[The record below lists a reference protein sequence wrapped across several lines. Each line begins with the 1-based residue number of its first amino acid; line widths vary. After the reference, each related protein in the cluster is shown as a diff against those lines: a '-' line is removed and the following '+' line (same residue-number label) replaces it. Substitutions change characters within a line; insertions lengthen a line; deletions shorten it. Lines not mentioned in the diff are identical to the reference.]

1 MSRLARSGSS
11 IDSAVQIIVGSE
23 SVPKAA
29 RYLLIGSTEAY
40 SGKSATVL
48 GIAHHLKAKGLD
60 LGYGKPLGTCWSKD
74 ANGIEE
80 DVQFVAD
87 VLHLPVD
94 RLQPTILT
102 LDEPTIQKR
111 IRGDDRVDYP
121 QALKQYLKMRG
132 PDLVLLE
139 GPANLEEGSLFDLS
153 LRQVAEGV
161 NARIL
166 LVARFHSLLIV
177 GALISARRRLGD
189 RLLGV
194 LISDI
199 PEDRL
204 EEVKTTVQPYLEERG
219 IPIFGL
225 LPRSALLRS
234 VSVGELVSQL
244 KAEVL
249 CRADRLDLMVESLSI
264 GAMNVNS
271 ALKYFRKGRN
281 MAVVTGGDRTDIQ
294 LAALETSTQ
303 CLILT
308 GQMPPSPDILSRAE
322 DLEIPILSVDLDTL
336 STVEIVDRAF
346 GQVRVKEPVKVEYIC
361 NSMAEN
367 FDSDRLMTEL
377 GLEPAVTA

>member
-1 MSRLARSGSS
+1 MRLGS
-11 IDSAVQIIVGSE
+11 IGSAVEIIVGSE

-48 GIAHHLKAKGLD
+48 GIAHYLKAKGLD

-87 VLHLPVD
+87 VLHLPAD
-94 RLQPTILT
+94 RLQPTILA
-102 LDEPTIQKR
+102 LDEPTIQRR

-121 QALKQYLKMRG
+121 QALKKYLQMSG

-166 LVARFHSLLIV
+166 LVARFHSLLII

-199 PEDRL
+199 PEDRF

-219 IPIFGL
+219 IPVFGL

-308 GQMPPSPDILSRAE
+308 GQMPPSPAILSRAE

-336 STVEIVDRAF
+336 TTVEIVDRAF
-346 GQVRVKEPVKVEYIC
+346 GKVRVKEPVKVEYIC

-367 FDSDRLMTEL
+367 FDADRLMTEL
-377 GLEPAVTA
+377 GLEPAVTV